1 MAAAGAGAATGHRW
15 PLASGT
21 ARLLWLRACCA
32 VAEGADVP
40 LSRTVPDASSR
51 CPPDVCV
58 AAVLGDAEHR
68 VAVLGGREGMS
79 RSLGSV
85 FGALVTNFL
94 GGSVRGVVSRV
105 IDAPGVTSHRFCS
118 GVAVSHD
125 GTTLLLADGGLFAD
139 SNTIHELSV
148 ADGSR
153 RRVVGGWGDG
163 PLQFLQPH
171 QVHIAAD
178 DHVFVA
184 DFGNNRVQVLTP
196 TLDFHC
202 FIGQRRLTRPVGVC
216 ASGDVVVVS
225 DDAHRI
231 SVFNRGDAAL
241 IRRFGREG
249 TGDGELRYPRG
260 LCFMSG
266 DRHVAVTEW
275 GNDRVSVFSIDG
287 EFVRHVGVDVL
298 ANPQGV
304 ASSAFDEL
312 VIADYGNSTLRVFS
326 SAGDLLASFG
336 EGRFTGVVVHGGS
349 VFASEEQKPTVTVF

>member
-1 MAAAGAGAATGHRW
+1 
-15 PLASGT
+15 
-21 ARLLWLRACCA
+21 
-32 VAEGADVP
+32 
-40 LSRTVPDASSR
+40 
-51 CPPDVCV
+51 
-58 AAVLGDAEHR
+58 
-68 VAVLGGREGMS
+68 
-79 RSLGSV
+79 
-85 FGALVTNFL
+85 
-94 GGSVRGVVSRV
+94 
-105 IDAPGVTSHRFCS
+105 
-118 GVAVSHD
+118 
-125 GTTLLLADGGLFAD
+125 
-139 SNTIHELSV
+139 
-148 ADGSR
+148 
-153 RRVVGGWGDG
+153 
-163 PLQFLQPH
+163 
-171 QVHIAAD
+171 
-178 DHVFVA
+178 
-184 DFGNNRVQVLTP
+184 VQVLTP
-196 TLDFHC
+196 ALDFHS
-202 FIGQRRLTRPVGVC
+202 FIGEGQLTRPVGVC

-312 VIADYGNSTLRVFS
+312 VVADYGNSTLRVFS

>member
-1 MAAAGAGAATGHRW
+1 
-15 PLASGT
+15 
-21 ARLLWLRACCA
+21 
-32 VAEGADVP
+32 
-40 LSRTVPDASSR
+40 
-51 CPPDVCV
+51 
-58 AAVLGDAEHR
+58 
-68 VAVLGGREGMS
+68 
-79 RSLGSV
+79 
-85 FGALVTNFL
+85 
-94 GGSVRGVVSRV
+94 
-105 IDAPGVTSHRFCS
+105 
-118 GVAVSHD
+118 
-125 GTTLLLADGGLFAD
+125 LADGGLFVD

-184 DFGNNRVQVLTP
+184 EFGNNRVQVLTP
-196 TLDFHC
+196 ALDFHS
-202 FIGQRRLTRPVGVC
+202 FIGEGQLTRPVGVC
-216 ASGDVVVVS
+216 ASADVVVVS
-225 DDAHRI
+225 ELVPHRVA
-231 SVFNRGDAAL
+231 VFNRRDGAL
-241 IRRFGREG
+241 LRRFGREG
-249 TGDGELRYPRG
+249 TGDGELKSPRG

-266 DRHVAVTEW
+266 DRHVAVAEYH
-275 GNDRVSVFSIDG
+275 NHRVSVFSFDG

-298 ANPQGV
+298 AHPQGV

-312 VIADYGNSTLRVFS
+312 VVADYGNSTLRVFS